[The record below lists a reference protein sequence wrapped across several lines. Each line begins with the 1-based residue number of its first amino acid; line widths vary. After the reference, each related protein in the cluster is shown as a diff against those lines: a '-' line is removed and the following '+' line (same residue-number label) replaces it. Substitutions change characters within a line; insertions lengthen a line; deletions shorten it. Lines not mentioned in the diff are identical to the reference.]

1 LRKTNLRVGMSS
13 QTVVLITLI
22 FYKLVLLGIGFWASK
37 RVVSESD
44 FFIAGKGSSQEGGV
58 QGSGLGPWVAGLSYA
73 ASTSSAWVLL
83 GYTGFVFSVGFKA
96 LWLIPGIFG
105 GYGITW
111 LVLGP
116 RLNAETAERGHI
128 TMVDFLIADV
138 GQKWRGRIAALAA
151 VLIIFCFVFY
161 VAAQFQAAGNA
172 FSATFGLGLV
182 ESVILGAVIIVAYCL
197 MGGFW
202 AASITDTLQALVMV
216 GACLL
221 VPFVTIATAG
231 GLGPIM
237 ETLHANE
244 APSYF
249 QMSGGVVGLAAIG
262 GALGLL
268 GTGLGAAGQ
277 PQLLNRIMA
286 VKDQKARLLGAA
298 ITIGWGTLIYI
309 GVTLLA
315 LAARALLPEIPP
327 EQVFFAAAEA
337 YLPPILAGIVL
348 AAILSAVMSTVDSLL
363 LAAASAISH
372 DLGAARFMP
381 STLKEGRELLAGRLA
396 MIAVAVMSV
405 ILTLSMP
412 DSIFERVLFSWVA
425 LGAAF
430 GPTALARCFGWRVS
444 GLYVFLAIF
453 SGFAI
458 AVIGSGMDGTAANLS
473 EKWLSWIV
481 GFGVLCIGKMKEA
494 KGASR

>member
-1 LRKTNLRVGMSS
+1 MSS

-22 FYKLVLLGIGFWASK
+22 FYKFVLLGIGFWASK

-44 FFIAGKGSSQEGGV
+44 FFIAGKG
-58 QGSGLGPWVAGLSYA
+58 QGTGLGPWVAGLSYA

-105 GYGITW
+105 GYALTW
-111 LVLGP
+111 LVMGP
-116 RLNAETAERGHI
+116 RLNRETAARGHI
-128 TMVDFLIADV
+128 TIVDFLIADV
-138 GQKWRGRIAALAA
+138 SQKWRVRIAALAA

-161 VAAQFQAAGNA
+161 VAAQFQAAGTA
-172 FSATFGLGLV
+172 FSSTFGIGLV

-221 VPFVTIATAG
+221 VPIVTIVSAG
-231 GLGPIM
+231 GLGAIM
-237 ETLHANE
+237 DTLHANE
-244 APSYF
+244 APAYF
-249 QMSGGVVGLAAIG
+249 HMSGGAVGLVAVG
-262 GALGLL
+262 GSLGLL

-286 VKDQKARLLGAA
+286 VKDRKARLLGAA
-298 ITIGWGTLIYI
+298 ITIGWGTLIYL

-315 LAARALLPEIPP
+315 LAARALLPETPS
-327 EQVFFAAAEA
+327 EQIFFAAAEA

-348 AAILSAVMSTVDSLL
+348 AAVLSAVMSTVDSLL
-363 LAAASAISH
+363 LACASAVSH

-381 STLKEGRELLAGRLA
+381 GREVLAGRLA
-396 MIAVAVMSV
+396 MIAIAVLSV
-405 ILTLSMP
+405 VLTLTMP
-412 DSIFERVLFSWVA
+412 DSIFDRVLFSWVA

-430 GPTALARCFGWRVS
+430 GPTVLSRCFGWRVL
-444 GLYVFLAIF
+444 GIYIWAAIA
-453 SGFAI
+453 SGFMV
-458 AVIGSGMDGTAANLS
+458 AVVASGMDGPLADLS

-481 GFGVLCIGKMKEA
+481 GFAILFVGKTHNK
-494 KGASR
+494 KN

>member
-1 LRKTNLRVGMSS
+1 MSS
-13 QTVVLITLI
+13 QTVVLITLV

-37 RVVSESD
+37 RVTSESD
-44 FFIAGKGSSQEGGV
+44 FFIAGKGSSEGSGG
-58 QGSGLGPWVAGLSYA
+58 QGAGLGPWVAGLSYA

-105 GYGITW
+105 GYALTW
-111 LVLGP
+111 LVMGP
-116 RLNAETAERGHI
+116 RLNTETAERGHI
-128 TMVDFLIADV
+128 TIVDFLIADV
-138 GQKWRGRIAALAA
+138 SKKWRGRIAALAA

-172 FSATFGLGLV
+172 FSSTFGLGLV
-182 ESVILGAVIIVAYCL
+182 ESVVLGAVIIVAYCL

-216 GACLL
+216 GACIL
-221 VPFVTIATAG
+221 VPIVTISAAG
-231 GLGPIM
+231 GIGPIL
-237 ETLHANE
+237 ETLQANE
-244 APSYF
+244 APAYF
-249 QMSGGVVGLAAIG
+249 KLSGGAIGLAAIG

-286 VKDQKARLLGAA
+286 VKDRKARLLGAA

-309 GVTLLA
+309 GVTFLA
-315 LAARALLPEIPP
+315 LAARALLPATPS
-327 EQVFFAAAEA
+327 EQIFFATAEA

-363 LAAASAISH
+363 LAAASAVSH
-372 DLGAARFMP
+372 DLGAARLMP
-381 STLKEGRELLAGRLA
+381 GKELLAGRLA
-396 MIAVAVMSV
+396 MIAVAVLSV

-412 DSIFERVLFSWVA
+412 DSIFDRVLFSWVA

-430 GPTALARCFGWRVS
+430 GPTVLSRCFGWQVS

-453 SGFAI
+453 SGFTI
-458 AVIGSGMDGTAANLS
+458 AVVASGMSGTMAHLA

-481 GFGVLCIGKMKEA
+481 GVGILFVGKMQAPK
-494 KGASR
+494 K

>member
-1 LRKTNLRVGMSS
+1 MSS
-13 QTVVLITLI
+13 QTVVLITLV
-22 FYKLVLLGIGFWASK
+22 FYKIVLLGIGFWASK

-44 FFIAGKGSSQEGGV
+44 FFIAGKGSSKGSGGG
-58 QGSGLGPWVAGLSYA
+58 QGGGQATGLGPWVAGLSYA

-105 GYGITW
+105 GYVITW
-111 LVLGP
+111 LVMGP

-128 TMVDFLIADV
+128 TLVDFLVTDIS
-138 GQKWRGRIAALAA
+138 QKWRARIAALAA

-172 FSATFGLGLV
+172 FSSTFGLGLA

-202 AASITDTLQALVMV
+202 AASITDTLQAVVMV
-216 GACLL
+216 SACLL
-221 VPFVTIATAG
+221 VPIVTISAAG
-231 GLGPIM
+231 GIGPIL

-244 APSYF
+244 APAYF
-249 QMSGGVVGLAAIG
+249 QMSGGAVGIAAIG

-286 VKDQKARLLGAA
+286 VKDRKARLFGAA
-298 ITIGWGTLIYI
+298 ITIGWGTLIYM
-309 GVTLLA
+309 GVTFLA
-315 LAARALLPEIPP
+315 LAARALLPDTPS
-327 EQVFFAAAEA
+327 EQVFFATAEA

-363 LAAASAISH
+363 LAAASAVSH
-372 DLGAARFMP
+372 DLGVARLLP
-381 STLKEGRELLAGRLA
+381 GKELLVGRLA
-396 MIAVAVMSV
+396 MIAIAVLSV
-405 ILTLSMP
+405 TLTLTME
-412 DSIFERVLFSWVA
+412 DSIFDRVLFSWVA

-453 SGFAI
+453 SGFTI
-458 AVIGSGMDGTAANLS
+458 AVVGSGMSGMMADVS

-481 GFGVLCIGKMKEA
+481 GFGVLFMGKMQQPEKV
-494 KGASR
+494 GT

>member
-1 LRKTNLRVGMSS
+1 MSS
-13 QTVVLITLI
+13 QTVVLITLV
-22 FYKLVLLGIGFWASK
+22 FYKFVLLGIGFWAS
-37 RVVSESD
+37 RRIVSESD
-44 FFIAGKGSSQEGGV
+44 FFIAGKGEAGGA
-58 QGSGLGPWVAGLSYA
+58 GDGLGPWVAGLSYA

-83 GYTGFVFSVGFKA
+83 GYTGFVFTVGFKA

-105 GYGITW
+105 GYALTW
-111 LVLGP
+111 LVMGP
-116 RLNAETAERGHI
+116 RLNTETAERGHI
-128 TMVDFLIADV
+128 TVVDFLIADV
-138 GQKWRGRIAALAA
+138 SQKWRGRIAALAA

-172 FSATFGLGLV
+172 FSSTFGLGLV

-216 GACLL
+216 GACIL
-221 VPFVTIATAG
+221 VPIVTIAAAG
-231 GLGPIM
+231 GIGPIM

-244 APSYF
+244 APAYF
-249 QMSGGVVGLAAIG
+249 KMSGGAIGLAAIG

-286 VKDQKARLLGAA
+286 VKDRKARLLGAA

-309 GVTLLA
+309 GVTFLA
-315 LAARALLPEIPP
+315 LAARALLPETPS
-327 EQVFFAAAEA
+327 EQIFFATAEA

-363 LAAASAISH
+363 LAAASAVSH
-372 DLGAARFMP
+372 DLGAAKLMP
-381 STLKEGRELLAGRLA
+381 GKELLAGRLA
-396 MIAVAVMSV
+396 MIAVAVLSV

-412 DSIFERVLFSWVA
+412 DSIFDRVLFSWVA

-430 GPTALARCFGWRVS
+430 GPTVLSRCFGWRVS

-458 AVIGSGMDGTAANLS
+458 AVFASGMPGATADLA

-481 GFGVLCIGKMKEA
+481 GFGILFVGKMRLSKKSEV
-494 KGASR
+494 

>member
-1 LRKTNLRVGMSS
+1 MSS
-13 QTVVLITLI
+13 QTVVLITLV

-37 RVVSESD
+37 RVVSERD
-44 FFIAGKGSSQEGGV
+44 FFIAGKGDGG
-58 QGSGLGPWVAGLSYA
+58 GLGPWVAGLSYA
-73 ASTSSAWVLL
+73 ASSTSSAWVLL

-105 GYGITW
+105 GYAITW
-111 LVLGP
+111 LVMGP

-128 TMVDFLIADV
+128 TVVDFLIADV
-138 GQKWRGRIAALAA
+138 SDKWRGRIAALAA
-151 VLIIFCFVFY
+151 LLIVFCFVFY

-172 FSATFGLGLV
+172 FSSTFGLGLV
-182 ESVILGAVIIVAYCL
+182 ESVVLGAVIIVAYCL

-221 VPFVTIATAG
+221 VPIVTISAAG
-231 GLGPIM
+231 GIGPIM
-237 ETLHANE
+237 DTLHANE
-244 APSYF
+244 APAYF
-249 QMSGGVVGLAAIG
+249 KMTGGAVGQGGMVGMAAIG

-286 VKDQKARLLGAA
+286 VKDRKARLLGAA

-309 GVTLLA
+309 GVTFLA
-315 LAARALLPEIPP
+315 LAARALLPETPS
-327 EQVFFAAAEA
+327 EQIFFATAEA

-381 STLKEGRELLAGRLA
+381 GRELLAGRLA
-396 MIAVAVMSV
+396 MIVIAILSVA
-405 ILTLSMP
+405 LTLTMP
-412 DSIFERVLFSWVA
+412 DSIFDRVLFSWVA

-430 GPTALARCFGWRVS
+430 GPTALSRCFGWRVS

-453 SGFAI
+453 SGFTI
-458 AVIGSGMDGTAANLS
+458 AVIASGMSGVMAGLA

-481 GFGVLCIGKMKEA
+481 GFAVLFVGKMQQPTKA
-494 KGASR
+494 DG

>member
-1 LRKTNLRVGMSS
+1 MSS
-13 QTVVLITLI
+13 QTVVLITLV
-22 FYKLVLLGIGFWASK
+22 FYKIVLLGIGFWASK

-44 FFIAGKGSSQEGGV
+44 FFIAGKGAGG
-58 QGSGLGPWVAGLSYA
+58 GLGPWVAGLSYA

-105 GYGITW
+105 GYVITW
-111 LVLGP
+111 LVMGP

-128 TMVDFLIADV
+128 TIVDFLITDV
-138 GQKWRGRIAALAA
+138 SKEWRGRIAALAA

-172 FSATFGLGLV
+172 FSSTFGLGLA

-216 GACLL
+216 GACIL
-221 VPFVTIATAG
+221 VPIVTIAAAG
-231 GLGPIM
+231 GIGPIM

-244 APSYF
+244 APTYF
-249 QMSGGVVGLAAIG
+249 QMSGGAIGIAAIG

-286 VKDQKARLLGAA
+286 VKDRNARLLGAA

-315 LAARALLPEIPP
+315 LAARALLPDTPS
-327 EQVFFAAAEA
+327 EQIFFATAEA

-363 LAAASAISH
+363 LAAASAVSH
-372 DLGAARFMP
+372 DLGAARLLPARFQ
-381 STLKEGRELLAGRLA
+381 KGRELLAGRLA
-396 MIAVAVMSV
+396 MIVVAVLSV
-405 ILTLSMP
+405 ILTLTMP
-412 DSIFERVLFSWVA
+412 DKIFDRVLFSWVA

-430 GPTALARCFGWRVS
+430 GPTALARCFGWRVK
-444 GLYVFLAIF
+444 GLNVFLAIL

-458 AVIGSGMDGTAANLS
+458 AVIASGTAGPIAGIC

-481 GFGVLCIGKMKEA
+481 GFAVLFVGKTT
-494 KGASR
+494 ASKQTN